1 MEHEIR
7 IVIENTETEEDRL
20 RKKIDR
26 VVKKLSE
33 EANEENKKLN
43 KIEKI
48 KKQIKTNVITTT
60 ENIGNISVDLANN
73 MDYKIETAQ
82 IRNITNITKRA
93 GRIFGDVAS
102 GNYIQAAFDILN
114 ETISGIQRG
123 IEWDKEQQENNIQ
136 AQRSSDRLGNVSMSG
151 NRNYKL

>member
-1 MEHEIR
+1 MYIH
-7 IVIENTETEEDRL
+7 
-20 RKKIDR
+20 
-26 VVKKLSE
+26 
-33 EANEENKKLN
+33 
-43 KIEKI
+43 
-48 KKQIKTNVITTT
+48 
-60 ENIGNISVDLANN
+60 
-73 MDYKIETAQ
+73 
-82 IRNITNITKRA
+82 ITNITKRA
-93 GRIFGDVAS
+93 GRIVGDVAS

>member
-7 IVIENTETEEDRL
+7 IVIENTETNEDKL
-20 RKKIDR
+20 RKKIDK
-26 VVKKLSE
+26 VVRKLSE
-33 EANEENKKLN
+33 EADEENKKLS

-48 KKQIKTNVITTT
+48 KKQIRTNVITTA
-60 ENIGNISVDLANN
+60 ENIGNLSVDLANN

-93 GRIFGDVAS
+93 GRIFSDVAS